1 MKKYILFIIACL
13 SLHLSAQ
20 TEEYSGTYVFN
31 RESEKNEVLEYKLDL
46 NGDGTFQFTSYRTD
60 IGKNEYH
67 HYSKGKWTVK
77 NKVIH
82 FSTEDIDLE
91 EKITLDFTGTTARI
105 IKKSPRDMSDKV
117 VPTALQFYK
126 SKIFW
131 IANLK
136 LIFVE

>member
-1 MKKYILFIIACL
+1 MKIYILFIITSL

-20 TEEYSGTYVFN
+20 TEEYSGTYVFS

-46 NGDGTFQFTSYRTD
+46 NGDGTFQFTSYRKD

-67 HYSKGKWTVK
+67 NYSKGKWTVK
-77 NKVIH
+77 NKVID
-82 FSTEDIDLE
+82 FVSVDIDLD
-91 EKITLDFTGTTARI
+91 EKFTLDFTGTTARI

-126 SKIFW
+126 SNIFW

-136 LIFVE
+136 LLLKE